1 MTIGAIIN
9 GLNALDSIRDD
20 YPQDSGCVTKYGL
33 RLGLNKVIEAIHL
46 YDMAVCR
53 YVEGLFGDT
62 VQQMYRPEEYDTTP
76 EQWIDLCGQLLPVS
90 TAKKALEADSVE
102 EFEKIM
108 TMAHENYDSLQ
119 RQWAAANLSVWFEC
133 AEDNREQSEELEKM
147 AENDR
152 NAAAD
157 TLSAHEHSLRLF

>member
-1 MTIGAIIN
+1 MRAATA
-9 GLNALDSIRDD
+9 
-20 YPQDSGCVTKYGL
+20 
-33 RLGLNKVIEAIHL
+33 
-46 YDMAVCR
+46 
-53 YVEGLFGDT
+53 
-62 VQQMYRPEEYDTTP
+62 
-76 EQWIDLCGQLLPVS
+76 VS